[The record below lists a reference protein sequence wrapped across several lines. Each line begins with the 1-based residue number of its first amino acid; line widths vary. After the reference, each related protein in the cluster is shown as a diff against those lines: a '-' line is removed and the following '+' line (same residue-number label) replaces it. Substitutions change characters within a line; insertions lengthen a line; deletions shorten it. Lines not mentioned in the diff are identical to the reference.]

1 MGTNHMSKPGSLNL
15 PINKD
20 ICFSNHK
27 KEFKE
32 KIRKDQTKLLT
43 KFAPFLRRLLEPGE
57 EILLA
62 VTATSPMSFLEQGT
76 TGWMIYYLKRC
87 VLVFTN
93 KRILHFPTKS
103 NYSPKHSLSQIR
115 YGDIE
120 KFKLSGFLGRVLK
133 LEYKSGK
140 KEKFCYIKSRE
151 YRKLKTLQSLLA
163 EAHHPSK
170 AMERH
175 SLCPKC
181 AAPLLKNVFSCP
193 NCHLEFKNIKDAI
206 KYSII
211 FPGGG
216 YFYAGH
222 PLLGIMD
229 AITEG
234 VLLILLITRLIE
246 ALKGV
251 ESWGSVLFIAIIL
264 LFEKSITI
272 YHAKHSISEFIP
284 ADKDFLSTSLHT
296 APEPYSPYKQAS
308 KQSQRKWPKLA
319 FAIILFVF
327 SMSFLGWKLYP
338 YLEERFRGPDSTHFE
353 RNP

>member
-1 MGTNHMSKPGSLNL
+1 MGTNSMSRPESVNL
-15 PINKD
+15 PINKE

-43 KFAPFLRRLLEPGE
+43 KFAPFLKRLLEPGE
-57 EILLA
+57 EISLA

-87 VLVFTN
+87 VLIFTN

-140 KEKFCYIKSRE
+140 KENFCYIKSRE
-151 YRKLKTLQSLLA
+151 FRKLKTLQPLFV
-163 EAHHPSK
+163 EAHQPSNVK
-170 AMERH
+170 ERH

-181 AAPLLKNVFSCP
+181 AVPLIKNVFSCP
-193 NCHLEFKNIKDAI
+193 NCHLEFKNMKDAI

-222 PLLGIMD
+222 PFLGTMD

-234 VLLILLITRLIE
+234 ILLVLLITRLLE
-246 ALKGV
+246 ALRGV
-251 ESWGSVLFIAIIL
+251 ESWVSVLFIAIIL
-264 LFEKSITI
+264 FLEKSITI
-272 YHAKHSISEFIP
+272 YHAKHFIGEFIP
-284 ADKDFLSTSLHT
+284 ADKDFLMTSVHSV
-296 APEPYSPYKQAS
+296 PEPYLPYEQSS
-308 KQSQRKWPKLA
+308 KQGQRK
-319 FAIILFVF
+319 
-327 SMSFLGWKLYP
+327 
-338 YLEERFRGPDSTHFE
+338 
-353 RNP
+353 

>member
-1 MGTNHMSKPGSLNL
+1 MGTNSVNNPEILNL
-15 PINKD
+15 PIKKE

-43 KFAPFLRRLLEPGE
+43 KFAPLLKQLLEPGE

-87 VLVFTN
+87 VLIFTN

-120 KFKLSGFLGRVLK
+120 KFKLSGFLGRVLQ
-133 LEYKSGK
+133 LQYKSGK

-151 YRKLKTLQSLLA
+151 FRKLKTLQSLLA
-163 EAHHPSK
+163 ETHQPSK

-181 AAPLLKNVFSCP
+181 AVPLIKNVFSCP
-193 NCHLEFKNIKDAI
+193 NCHLEFKNMKDAI
-206 KYSII
+206 KYSIL

-222 PLLGIMD
+222 PVLGIMD

-234 VLLILLITRLIE
+234 ILLILLITRLLE
-246 ALKGV
+246 ALRGV
-251 ESWGSVLFIAIIL
+251 ESWGSVLIIAIIL
-264 LFEKSITI
+264 FLEKSITI
-272 YHAKHSISEFIP
+272 YHAKHFIGEFIP
-284 ADKDFLSTSLHT
+284 ADKNFILTSLHT
-296 APEPYSPYKQAS
+296 AP
-308 KQSQRKWPKLA
+308 
-319 FAIILFVF
+319 
-327 SMSFLGWKLYP
+327 
-338 YLEERFRGPDSTHFE
+338 GP
-353 RNP
+353 

>member
-1 MGTNHMSKPGSLNL
+1 MGTNSVSKPDILNL
-15 PINKD
+15 PIHKE

-32 KIRKDQTKLLT
+32 KIRKDQTKILT
-43 KFAPFLRRLLEPGE
+43 KFAPLLKQLLEPGE

-120 KFKLSGFLGRVLK
+120 KLKLSGFLGRVLK
-133 LEYKSGK
+133 LEYKSGR

-151 YRKLKTLQSLLA
+151 FRKLKTLQSLVA
-163 EAHHPSK
+163 ETHQPSK
-170 AMERH
+170 VMERH

-181 AAPLLKNVFSCP
+181 TSPLLKNVFSCP
-193 NCHLEFKNIKDAI
+193 NCHLEFKNVKDAI

-222 PLLGIMD
+222 PFLGIMD

-234 VLLILLITRLIE
+234 ILLIVLITRMLE

-251 ESWGSVLFIAIIL
+251 ESWGSVLFIAVIL
-264 LFEKSITI
+264 SFEKSITI
-272 YHAKHSISEFIP
+272 YHTKHALSEFMP
-284 ADKDFLSTSLHT
+284 ADKDFLLTSLRA
-296 APEPYSPYKQAS
+296 APEPYSPYKQPS
-308 KQSQRKWPKLA
+308 KQSQRNWPKLA
-319 FAIILFVF
+319 FAIILLVF
-327 SMSFLGWKLYP
+327 LLSFLGWKLYP
-338 YLEERFRGPDSTHFE
+338 YLLKNS
-353 RNP
+353 